1 MSHIPVKGKDGFYRD
16 SNTNAI
22 LNKNHEEYQNYVANR
37 KRLLD
42 DKDKMKKLEDKVE
55 SLSSDIGD
63 IKDMLSSLLNNNK

>member
-1 MSHIPVKGKDGFYRD
+1 MDIPVKGKDGFYRD
-16 SNTNAI
+16 SETNAI
-22 LNKNHEEYQNYVANR
+22 LNKNNEEYQNYVANR

-42 DKDKMKKLEDKVE
+42 DKEKIKNLEDKVE

>member
-1 MSHIPVKGKDGFYRD
+1 MDIPVKGKDGFYRD

-22 LNKNHEEYQNYVANR
+22 LNKNHEEYQNYIANR

-42 DKDKMKKLEDKVE
+42 DKDKIKNLEDKVE

-63 IKDMLSSLLNNNK
+63 IKNMLSSFLKQNG